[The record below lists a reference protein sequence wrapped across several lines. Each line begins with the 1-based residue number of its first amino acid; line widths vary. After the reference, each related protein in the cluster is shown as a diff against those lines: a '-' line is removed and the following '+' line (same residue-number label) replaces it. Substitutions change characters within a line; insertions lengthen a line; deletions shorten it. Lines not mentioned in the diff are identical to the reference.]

1 MIIYNANDRQVAD
14 VVVSDDSFR
23 YRELS
28 GDHYVELKF
37 EVAEPIEIPLL
48 SYIEYDGVRY
58 TLYNSAEITMSHS
71 RAYAYKARFD
81 APQGLLRQLRM
92 RNPVDKRLEFDL
104 TATPIEH
111 LNMIVAVLNDK
122 SSGWTAMAKSAE
134 AKTIT
139 YNYNTCLEAL
149 QVVADTFDMEWH
161 VDGTEIQLGL
171 TGQLKAPSRPLEL
184 AYGRGNG
191 LLPGV
196 GRVNYSSEPPLN
208 VMYAQ
213 GGTRNIDASIYGS
226 PKLLLPKGASMRY
239 DGVYFDNED
248 GFGLNGRVIAE
259 YETDNL
265 GLAVRKAGVSG
276 NIAEGALD
284 CTDIYPQ
291 REGVIDTVVVEN
303 GVYYI
308 ADRTIPAS
316 LNYGDCLIA
325 GGGPMSIVFQ
335 SGELAGKEFN
345 ADYYHTASGSYPAR
359 RFKIEAQDIDGIT
372 MPGGTFVPKRGDRYK
387 VFNVALPA
395 SYIAD
400 NTTKSGASWDMFR
413 KCVRH
418 LYEHEKPQYTIKG
431 EVDAIWA
438 EGKWDEIKSK
448 VFIGGDVSIANEAF
462 WAQNII
468 LRITSIKDFI
478 NKPYEPIL
486 GFAPRNTAV
495 TSVKTLLRKM
505 QGEIAGIREASAQNK
520 QQTRV
525 SAHVL
530 GSRIDDVEHGGG
542 GSGANVIIES
552 LNETYIETTNTSTD
566 SGKVLKVG
574 AKTAAINGTE
584 SGLATAEDVRDRIAA
599 INNIHVVSYIDTN
612 TADYISVAVATKQVD
627 KDKVNTFI
635 VDAKTADIA
644 SSSNGLAKAEDVRNK
659 INAIAGTYIPPV
671 VNYNFNIATAPS
683 VTLTPNKV
691 ESMVTT
697 NGFISVTLTI
707 PSATVNETKD
717 DIYIFRGYMRGQ
729 TSVSGLKSKVTVVS
743 DASTQPTIV
752 WKDNNVP
759 DAIINVGYIEVRIK
773 IFSKTLY
780 LGEWSYYPESA
791 VINE

>member
-48 SYIEYDGVRY
+48 SYVEYDGVRY
-58 TLYNSAEITMSHS
+58 TLYNCAEITMSHS

-122 SSGWTAMAKSAE
+122 SSGWAAMAKSAE

-161 VDGTEIQLGL
+161 INGTEIQLGL

-248 GFGLNGRVIAE
+248 GFGLDGRVATE

-316 LNYGDCLIA
+316 LNYEDCLIA

-359 RFKIEAQDIDGIT
+359 RFKIESQDIDGIT

-400 NTTKSGASWDMFR
+400 NATKSGASWDMFR

-530 GSRIDDVEHGGG
+530 GSRIDDVEQSGG
-542 GSGANVIIES
+542 GSGADVSIES
-552 LNETYIETTNTSTD
+552 LNETYIEVSNTSTD

-574 AKTAAINGTE
+574 AKTATISSTGN
-584 SGLATAEDVRDRIAA
+584 GLATAEDVRAA
-599 INNIHVVSYIDTN
+599 INNIHVVSLIDTN
-612 TADYISVAVATKQVD
+612 TDDYISVDVAQQKVG
-627 KDKVNTFI
+627 KDTVNTFI
-635 VDAKTADIA
+635 VDAKTADIT
-644 SSSNGLAKAEDVRNK
+644 SSSNGLAKAEDVRARLAE
-659 INAIAGTYIPPV
+659 IGGYQSAD
-671 VNYNFNIATAPS
+671 VNYLVATDMDIN
-683 VTLTPNKV
+683 VTLTPNKI
-691 ESMVTT
+691 ETRIST
-697 NGFISVTLTI
+697 NGYRYVTLTI
-707 PSATVNETKD
+707 PSATADNTKD
-717 DIYIFRGYMRGQ
+717 DVYIFRGYMRGQ
-729 TSVSGLKSKVTVVS
+729 SSVNGVKAKVTVVS

-773 IFSKTLY
+773 VFSKTLY
-780 LGEWSYYPESA
+780 LGEWSYYPASV

>member
-1 MIIYNANDRQVAD
+1 MIYDANGRILAD
-14 VVVSDDSFR
+14 IETKDDSFR

-48 SYIEYDGVRY
+48 SYVEYDGVRY

-92 RNPVDKRLEFDL
+92 RNPVDGCLEFTL

-111 LNMIVAVLNDK
+111 LNMIVAVLNAE
-122 SSGWTAMAKSAE
+122 SSGWTAFAKSAE

-149 QVVADTFDMEWH
+149 QVIADTFGMEWNIN
-161 VDGTEIQLGL
+161 VTDIELGL
-171 TGQLKAPSRPLEL
+171 TGQLKVPSRPLEL

-208 VMYAQ
+208 VVYAQ

-248 GFGLNGRVIAE
+248 GFGLGGRVIAE
-259 YETDNL
+259 YETNIY

-291 REGVIDTVVVEN
+291 RESDVSSVRVDN

-308 ADRTIPAS
+308 IDNTIPES
-316 LNYGDCLIA
+316 LNYEDCLIA
-325 GGGPMSIVFQ
+325 GGGPMTIVFQ

-400 NTTKSGASWDMFR
+400 NATKSGASWDMFR

-448 VFIGGDVSIANEAF
+448 VFIGGDVSIVNEAF
-462 WAQNII
+462 SAQNII

-478 NKPYEPIL
+478 NKPYEPTL

-505 QGEIAGIREASAQNK
+505 QGEIAGLREASAQNK

-530 GSRIDDVEHGGG
+530 GSRIDDVEQGGG
-542 GSGANVIIES
+542 GSGANVIIQS
-552 LNETYIETTNTSTD
+552 LNETYIETTNASTD

-574 AKTAAINGTE
+574 AKTAMISSTDN
-584 SGLATAEDVRDRIAA
+584 GLATAEDVRTA
-599 INNIHVVSYIDTN
+599 ISNIQGVSHIDTN
-612 TADYISVAVATKQVD
+612 TGDYISVAVATKQVD
-627 KDKVNTFI
+627 KDKFNTFI

-644 SSSNGLAKAEDVRNK
+644 SSSNGLAKAEDVRARLAV
-659 INAIAGTYIPPV
+659 IGGYQSAD
-671 VNYNFNIATAPS
+671 VNYLVATTMDIN
-683 VTLTPNKV
+683 VTLTPNKI
-691 ESMVTT
+691 ETRIST
-697 NGFISVTLTI
+697 NGYRYVTLTI
-707 PSATVNETKD
+707 PSSTADNKKD
-717 DIYIFRGYMRGQ
+717 DVYIFRGYMRGQ
-729 TSVSGLKSKVTVVS
+729 SSVNGDKAKVSVVS

-752 WKDNNVP
+752 WKDNNIP
-759 DAIINVGYIEVRIK
+759 DAITNVGYIEVRIK
-773 IFSKTLY
+773 VFSKTLY
-780 LGEWSYYPESA
+780 LGEWSYYPTSV